1 MKKVTLAF
9 ISTLSIIIGSY
20 FYAWWFSL
28 GKYQKAEHWLKNI
41 HEIKTYRAS
50 TLNSP
55 KLIIAG
61 GSNGLLGINS
71 KLLSNETGLPAVN
84 LAGHAGMSFNFQ
96 GEQALHSA
104 QDGDIVIMPLEYSYY
119 SQTSTKTDVDI
130 KNMESWGHEYIKGSS
145 IKEKYNY
152 FRHSTLSSL
161 VSRIATD
168 TQLPVDPIE
177 IALTHSNQTKSTE
190 IIDWVGYNYK
200 SMNFLGDI
208 LSDNPPTPLIASI
221 AEKGEKYLDT
231 PTPTSQFI
239 EDAKRLSAALED
251 KGASLYFTWPTS
263 MKNKLFNMNSK
274 PDLDQALTL
283 KNNLIR
289 LGFNYICSP
298 ADFNFPP
305 ENFFDTRYHL
315 NFKGALLR
323 TLNLATCLNDAEIGN
338 REPRAGDNSIIAE
351 KLYSSLKHTRMVQ
364 SATPANSTFTQNLN
378 N

>member
-1 MKKVTLAF
+1 MKKVTLVF
-9 ISTLSIIIGSY
+9 ISTLSIIVGSY

-61 GSNGLLGINS
+61 GSNGLFGLNS
-71 KLLSNETGLPAVN
+71 KLLSKETGLPAVN

-96 GEQALHSA
+96 ADQAVRNA

-119 SQTSTKTDVDI
+119 SQTSTLTDAHTQ
-130 KNMESWGHEYIKGSS
+130 NMESWGHEHIKGFS
-145 IKEKYNY
+145 IKETVNY
-152 FRHSTLSSL
+152 FRHSTLSGI
-161 VSRIATD
+161 VRRIATD
-168 TQLPVDPIE
+168 TPLPVDPID
-177 IALTHSNQTKSTE
+177 IALNHNDQTKSSE

-200 SMNFLGDI
+200 SMNFLGDM
-208 LSDNPPTPLIASI
+208 LSDNPPTALVTSI
-221 AEKGEKYLDT
+221 AEKGEKYLHT
-231 PTPTSQFI
+231 PIPTSQFI
-239 EDAKRLSAALED
+239 EDAKTLSAALED

-263 MKNKLFNMNSK
+263 MKNKLFNMSSK
-274 PDLDQALTL
+274 ADLDQALAL
-283 KNNLIR
+283 KNNMLSQ
-289 LGFNYICSP
+289 GFNFICSP

-323 TLNLATCLNDAEIGN
+323 TLNLASCLNEAEIGN
-338 REPRAGDNSIIAE
+338 GQPRAGDNSIIAE
-351 KLYSSLKHTRMVQ
+351 RLYSSLKHTRVVQ
-364 SATPANSTFTQNLN
+364 SSTPANNISAQN
-378 N
+378 